1 MKLYRLIL
9 ILGVALAAKFGWAA
23 SATIEMTSFPTMSV
37 ADGRSTVTVT
47 ALVRDLNGKLVPDG
61 TRVLF
66 STDSGSFRE
75 NVVATQNGIAR
86 SILQAGTTPGVAK
99 ISASVITYQ
108 AKADIDFEF
117 VSDRSLLSSS
127 KDFVEIVA
135 PKDLQYSMDSKT
147 VGASGEDRGVV
158 LQYKDIEIRA
168 DDVQLNVPMYEVRAK
183 NAILKI
189 GKEEREFGQLY
200 FRLNQRMGFGITN
213 YRYRP
218 VDIQPMGQAIRFVEG
233 EEVETYGIAEV
244 RPGSVKRPDGQ
255 VASSLF
261 NFIDLSDSTTL
272 INAKKAIAYPRKEV
286 QFQKA
291 DVYVGGARI
300 MRLPLF
306 KVSLFGQ
313 TPVVTDQMLKIN
325 DNQVAVDYPYY
336 LSLKPGQTSL
346 LRLNM
351 GQNAG
356 RNIVGNR
363 GIFVNYEYSWN
374 KGDDMQG
381 EVVVNGLGRSD
392 WGITARNYWRLDSTS
407 EASAQLDFP
416 SHRAIYAG
424 VGYSKQFQGYSLTL
438 NANDNRTLR
447 GLASG
452 YRQAVLSLDRDPIK
466 VGKLPIRVTYG
477 LTASTQAQNSLG
489 NNYSQTAYGI
499 RSTARLN
506 PIYFSRQ
513 TAFSGSLTVS
523 KLQGS
528 HTRSGLT
535 ILGNMSLSQAFRD
548 GGVMLS
554 YDFMD
559 DGFNSRF
566 MGRHQLSARAN
577 FNVGVLSANFFGSRS
592 LDMDRTSVQLDAGYR
607 FARDW
612 RLSYAYTL
620 DRFFGE
626 SFFDYNF
633 ILGYR
638 IGYREFGLTWSH
650 RTKRFGFQVLGTTF
664 N

>member
-1 MKLYRLIL
+1 MNWYRSLWIVLIVVAAA
-9 ILGVALAAKFGWAA
+9 LGFGA
-23 SATIEMTSFPTMSV
+23 SATIEMTSFPSMSV
-37 ADGRSTVTVT
+37 SDGRSTITIS
-47 ALVRDLNGKLVPDG
+47 ALVRDLNGRLVPDG

-66 STDSGSFRE
+66 STDMGTFRE
-75 NVVATQNGIAR
+75 SVVSTQNGVAR
-86 SILQAGTTPGVAK
+86 SILQAGTTPGIAK
-99 ISASVITYQ
+99 ISASVINYQ
-108 AKADIDFEF
+108 AKATIDFEF
-117 VSDRSLLSSS
+117 VSDRSLLSSA

-135 PKDLQYSMDSKT
+135 PKDLQYSMDEKT
-147 VGASGEDRGVV
+147 IGASGEDRGVV

-168 DDVQLNVPMYEVRAK
+168 DDVQLNVPTYEVRAK
-183 NAILKI
+183 NAILRI
-189 GKEEREFGQLY
+189 GKEEREFGLLY
-200 FRLNQRMGFGITN
+200 FRLNQRMGFGTTN

-244 RPGSVKRPDGQ
+244 RPGSVRRPDGQ
-255 VASSLF
+255 IAASLF
-261 NFIDLSDSTTL
+261 NFTELAESTTL

-306 KVSLFGQ
+306 KVSLYGQ

-392 WGITARNYWRLDSTS
+392 WGITARNYWRLDQTS
-407 EASAQLDFP
+407 EASVQLDFP

-424 VGYSKQFQGYSLTL
+424 VGYSKQFQNFSLNM
-438 NANDNRTLR
+438 NASDNRTLR

-452 YRQAVLSLDRDPIK
+452 YRQMALTLDRDPIK
-466 VGKLPIRVTYG
+466 VGNLPVRLTYG
-477 LTASTQAQNSLG
+477 LTASTQSQSSLAGNFAQTS
-489 NNYSQTAYGI
+489 YGV

-506 PIYFSRQ
+506 PVYFSRN
-513 TAFSGSLTVS
+513 TSLTGSFTAS
-523 KLQGS
+523 KLMG
-528 HTRSGLT
+528 TNIRSGLA
-535 ILGNMSLSQAFRD
+535 LMGNLSLSQGFRD
-548 GGVMLS
+548 GGIMVS
-554 YDFMD
+554 YDYID
-559 DGFNSRF
+559 DGFNSLF
-566 MGRHQLSARAN
+566 LGRHQLSARAN
-577 FNVGVLSANFFGSRS
+577 ADVGPLSFNFFGSRS
-592 LDMDRTSVQLDAGYR
+592 LDVDRMTMQIDAGYR

-620 DRFFGE
+620 DRFFGD

-638 IGYREFGLTWSH
+638 LGYREFGLTWSH
-650 RTKRFGFQVLGTTF
+650 RTKRIGFQVLGTTF

>member
-1 MKLYRLIL
+1 MNGYRLIL
-9 ILGVALAAKFGWAA
+9 VLCIVVAAALGFGA
-23 SATIEMTSFPTMSV
+23 SATIEMTSFPSMSV
-37 ADGRSTVTVT
+37 ADGRSTVTIS
-47 ALVRDLNGKLVPDG
+47 AMVRDLNGKLVPDG

-75 NVVATQNGIAR
+75 SVVSTQNGIAR
-86 SILQAGTTPGVAK
+86 SILQSGTTPGVAK

-108 AKADIDFEF
+108 AKASIDFEF
-117 VSDRSLLSSS
+117 VSDRSLLSSA
-127 KDFVEIVA
+127 KDFIEIVA
-135 PKDLQYSMDSKT
+135 PKDLQYGMDDKT
-147 VGASGEDRGVV
+147 VGASGENRGVV

-168 DDVQLNVPMYEVRAK
+168 DDVQLNVPLYEVRAK

-200 FRLNQRMGFGITN
+200 FRLNQRMGFGTTN

-218 VDIQPMGQAIRFVEG
+218 VDIEPMGQSIRFVEG

-244 RPGSVKRPDGQ
+244 RPGSVRRPDGQ
-255 VASSLF
+255 IASSLF
-261 NFIDLSDSTTL
+261 NFVDLSTSTTL

-392 WGITARNYWRLDSTS
+392 WGISARNYWRLDTS
-407 EASAQLDFP
+407 SELSAQLDFP
-416 SHRAIYAG
+416 SHRAVYAG
-424 VGYSKQFQGYSLTL
+424 LGYSKQFEGYSLTM
-438 NANDNRTLR
+438 NASDNRTLR

-466 VGKLPIRVTYG
+466 VGKLPVRLTYG
-477 LTASTQAQNSLG
+477 LTASMQAQNSLAG
-489 NNYSQTAYGI
+489 NYSQSAYGV

-513 TAFSGSLTVS
+513 SSLSGSFTVS
-523 KLQGS
+523 KLQGRN
-528 HTRSGLT
+528 TPSGLT
-535 ILGNMSLSQAFRD
+535 LMGNLSVSQAFRD
-548 GGVMLS
+548 GGLMLS
-554 YDFMD
+554 YDYID
-559 DGFNSRF
+559 DGFNSNF
-566 MGRHQLSARAN
+566 LGRHALSARGNAN
-577 FNVGVLSANFFGSRS
+577 MGGLSFNFFGSRS
-592 LDMDRTSVQLDAGYR
+592 LDVDRTTVQLDAGYR

-612 RLSYAYTL
+612 RLSYAYTF
-620 DRFFGE
+620 DRFFGD

-650 RTKRFGFQVLGTTF
+650 RTKRIGFQVLGTTF